1 VSPFNGHPEGFS
13 AATLELLDQ
22 GLNQIW
28 LEMQIAADAKTADAK
43 TKANL
48 QQGSA
53 AAPSAVGTRL
63 EPAVPAVV
71 K

>member
-1 VSPFNGHPEGFS
+1 MSPFNGHPEGFS

-28 LEMQIAADAKTADAK
+28 LEMQIAADAKT
-43 TKANL
+43 KANL
-48 QQGSA
+48 QQGPA